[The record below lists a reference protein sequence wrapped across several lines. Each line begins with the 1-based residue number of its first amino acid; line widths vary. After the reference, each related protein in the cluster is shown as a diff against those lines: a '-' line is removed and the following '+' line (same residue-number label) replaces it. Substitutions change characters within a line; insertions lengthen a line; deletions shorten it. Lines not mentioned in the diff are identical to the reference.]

1 MVKKFTTAQ
10 TIFTGWGALQESGT
24 AVSELGEKPLVVTSA
39 GTWKRMGTQLN
50 ELLSKCFSA
59 YAVCDC
65 INTEPTDTMIAEG
78 LEVYQK
84 NGCDCLIG
92 IGGGSPLDAMKAIA
106 VGTTSSAPLA
116 SYMGKEI
123 SGVLPPMA
131 AIPTTAG
138 TGSEVT
144 KFTIITDTK
153 TDVKMLLKGE
163 VLLPKLAIVDA
174 SLSESTPQ
182 SVTAATGLDAL
193 THAIRRIP
201 RNRHS
206 R

>member
-10 TIFTGWGALQESGT
+10 TIFTGWGALQESS
-24 AVSELGEKPLVVTSA
+24 AAISELGEKPLVVTSA
-39 GTWKRMGTQLN
+39 GTWKRMGTQLD
-50 ELLSKCFSA
+50 ELLSRCFSA

-78 LEVYQK
+78 LEAYQK
-84 NGCDCLIG
+84 DGCDCLIG

-123 SGVLPPMA
+123 GGELPPMA

-144 KFTIITDTK
+144 M
-153 TDVKMLLKGE
+153 VS
-163 VLLPKLAIVDA
+163 VAA
-174 SLSESTPQ
+174 ESTLMP
-182 SVTAATGLDAL
+182 
-193 THAIRRIP
+193 P
-201 RNRHS
+201 
-206 R
+206 

>member
-1 MVKKFTTAQ
+1 MVKKFTTTQ
-10 TIFTGWGALQESGT
+10 TIFTGWGALQENSAALSG
-24 AVSELGEKPLVVTSA
+24 LGKKPLVVTSA
-39 GTWKRMGTQLN
+39 GTWKRMGAQLA
-50 ELLSKCFSA
+50 EQLSGCFSA

-65 INTEPTDTMIAEG
+65 INSEPTDVMIAEG
-78 LEVYQK
+78 LAAYQK

-123 SGVLPPMA
+123 GGALPSMA

-163 VLLPKLAIVDA
+163 VLLPQLAIVDA

-193 THAIRRIP
+193 THAIEAYT
-201 RNRHS
+201 S
-206 R
+206 K

>member
-39 GTWKRMGTQLN
+39 GTWKRMGIQLN

-106 VGTTSSAPLA
+106 VGTTSSASLA

-144 KFTIITDTK
+144 KFTIIR
-153 TDVKMLLKGE
+153 LLRSRMRPAMWPR
-163 VLLPKLAIVDA
+163 LLAR
-174 SLSESTPQ
+174 T
-182 SVTAATGLDAL
+182 
-193 THAIRRIP
+193 
-201 RNRHS
+201 
-206 R
+206 